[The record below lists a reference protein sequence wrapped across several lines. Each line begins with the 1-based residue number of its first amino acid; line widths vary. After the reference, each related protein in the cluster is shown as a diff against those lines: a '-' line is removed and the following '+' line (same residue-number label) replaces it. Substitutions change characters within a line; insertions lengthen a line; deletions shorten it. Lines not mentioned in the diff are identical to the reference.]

1 VRERVNV
8 NGGSVR
14 ATHVTGDIAS
24 ALLDY
29 ARDAGIALVVLCS
42 HGRSGLACFALGSI
56 ADRLLHHAAV
66 PVLLVHAFGPPV
78 DLARAVVPLDGSALA
93 EAALPMIDQLAR
105 TVVGEVTLL
114 RVIGAAAEGPEAE
127 RYLDTVARRLQQ
139 QGVLRDGESG
149 CRCQVAQG
157 DPAQVILDAAGAD
170 KLVVMATH
178 GRSGLMRWGLMRWGL
193 MRWGL
198 MRWGLMR
205 WGLGSVTDR
214 VARGGAA
221 GVLGRARAHDPGHVT
236 GVSVVRVVR
245 TAGSGRV
252 DTDGHLSDASTAH
265 DRPCTGCF
273 SLSVRRINFIRR
285 TDTITSQYRGECVID
300 IDARL
305 GSCITIRG
313 GRSPGVSARVACPW
327 DRRFGAGDK
336 VVCLRPR
343 APQCQ

>member
-1 VRERVNV
+1 MNV

-29 ARDAGIALVVLCS
+29 ARDAGIDLVVLCS

-178 GRSGLMRWGLMRWGL
+178 GRSGLMRWGL
-193 MRWGL
+193 
-198 MRWGLMR
+198 
-205 WGLGSVTDR
+205 GSVTDR

-265 DRPCTGCF
+265 DRPCTGC
-273 SLSVRRINFIRR
+273 L
-285 TDTITSQYRGECVID
+285 
-300 IDARL
+300 
-305 GSCITIRG
+305 
-313 GRSPGVSARVACPW
+313 ACPC
-327 DRRFGAGDK
+327 DVLISFAARI
-336 VVCLRPR
+336 P
-343 APQCQ
+343 